1 MVHEGFLC
9 VFSVRERHSHV
20 RTDEARTKEH
30 ILLDTNTGK
39 TGLST
44 YGIKPHR
51 QEQKDETRTKDER
64 RKKSRDKSV
73 SCLGTFLRTTS
84 VRILRKN
91 YLRAIRDIIRVLEF
105 VHSYNSANGVFSV
118 IEGL

>member
-64 RKKSRDKSV
+64 RKKVPRQERVMSRD
-73 SCLGTFLRTTS
+73 F
-84 VRILRKN
+84 
-91 YLRAIRDIIRVLEF
+91 
-105 VHSYNSANGVFSV
+105 SANNLSKDTKEELSPCHKGHYS
-118 IEGL
+118 GP